1 LACGF
6 YLNRDWEGGPD
17 DGTSIGACV
26 GVAAAHAGRLGLLRR
41 ARLKLAGN
49 GTFRGSFFAESIEV
63 GPQAT
68 VTREPFA
75 AWSFLF
81 PPLPLVA
88 CVARFD
94 AQHANA
100 LWSYENPLDV
110 AVTVPQGEQNNLSI
124 GGQPPVTVFEPGR
137 HEGVGWTFFAG
148 GQVAWTVAGTAA
160 KADAL
165 TSKRCAFGDL
175 PPPGPGPT
183 SPDEIGE
190 SAGRPGPD
198 FVLPVRSD
206 AKIGV
211 SRAPLP
217 PPVHPPPLAPPQ
229 FRFIID
235 DQTFGSD
242 AACGPKRLYVNNVT
256 VNGVAFPR
264 RTFAGCTNP
273 GACGVPHVH
282 EEFIVDVPPNQE
294 RVSVFLELWEEDTAA
309 CGGSD
314 DHILDLDLV
323 VDNISGRVGGGV
335 TTFHSNGS
343 VNQTRFL
350 EAHERCATGLDGFG
364 ICWSSVPTGTPQ
376 VCTAYNTAFADGGTL
391 PGASGNDD
399 FANTNGELRIPAS
412 FARARLF
419 LRQGT
424 TQHEW
429 VGVLDE
435 NGCVPRSAT
444 PPAAFWQIGR
454 AGLVRAQLDLLTEQC
469 WDPDTG
475 TQCAPDSSGIA
486 RGAQFRVTAADA
498 WNDNKDRGRASEHL
512 CTLWTDDP
520 SPGSPVACELVRD
533 DFPGWLHQYPP
544 RRIELV
550 NSSFYPATRT
560 AAITSHMLRLEA
572 EAHRKQGVGLGV
584 YEALV
589 ERGGIAPSDQQ
600 HGIVELRTDAVC
612 CLAPAQIGC
621 SFPSCAEDGTC
632 SACAS
637 NELIMLGPDWVKRD
651 GQQIKGDSFW
661 KYVVAHEI
669 GHTIQRRAMGIPAAH
684 YARVGGRAEPER
696 DAEIEAS
703 AMCACDHVDTS
714 NKLHCLQSVEE
725 HGAANV
731 EGFAQFFAS
740 RVWNRASDGD
750 CTFKYYKEFFD
761 GECVPGS
768 SSCEDFAGG
777 KRSRPPIPVSCL
789 SPIRWRNKHCLDLQV
804 GPVEAVT
811 DFGTE
816 LDWMGFLYASNTQGS
831 NALSMSDIFG
841 VFRTACG
848 ASCERVSV
856 GWDVC
861 ANCDT
866 GVEGLRPAAELALD
880 ATRRALFLSNG
891 DLYGISRATRP

>member
-1 LACGF
+1 V
-6 YLNRDWEGGPD
+6 D
-17 DGTSIGACV
+17 D
-26 GVAAAHAGRLGLLRR
+26 
-41 ARLKLAGN
+41 
-49 GTFRGSFFAESIEV
+49 
-63 GPQAT
+63 
-68 VTREPFA
+68 
-75 AWSFLF
+75 
-81 PPLPLVA
+81 
-88 CVARFD
+88 
-94 AQHANA
+94 
-100 LWSYENPLDV
+100 
-110 AVTVPQGEQNNLSI
+110 
-124 GGQPPVTVFEPGR
+124 
-137 HEGVGWTFFAG
+137 
-148 GQVAWTVAGTAA
+148 
-160 KADAL
+160 
-165 TSKRCAFGDL
+165 
-175 PPPGPGPT
+175 
-183 SPDEIGE
+183 
-190 SAGRPGPD
+190 
-198 FVLPVRSD
+198 RSS
-206 AKIGV
+206 V
-211 SRAPLP
+211 ER
-217 PPVHPPPLAPPQ
+217 APPQ

-242 AACGPKRLYVNNVT
+242 AACGPKRLYVNDIT

-273 GACGVPHVH
+273 GACGVPPVH

-294 RVSVFLELWEEDTAA
+294 RVTVSLDLWEEDTAA

-314 DHILDLDLV
+314 DHILKLDLQ
-323 VDNISGRVGGGV
+323 VDNRTGRVGGGV
-335 TTFHSNGS
+335 TTFHANGS

-350 EAHERCATGLDGFG
+350 EPHERCAIGLDGFG

-391 PGASGNDD
+391 PGAPANDD
-399 FANTNGELRIPAS
+399 FANTNLELRMPAS

-475 TQCAPDSSGIA
+475 TQCAADSSGIA
-486 RGAQFRVTAADA
+486 SGAQFRVTAADA

-520 SPGSPVACELVRD
+520 AVVSPLGCELVRD

-544 RRIELV
+544 ARIELV
-550 NSSFYPATRT
+550 NSSFYSATR
-560 AAITSHMLRLEA
+560 AAAVTSHILRLEA
-572 EAHRKQGVGLGV
+572 AAHRSDQGVGLGV
-584 YEALV
+584 YQALV
-589 ERGGIAPSDQQ
+589 ERNGIAPSDNQ
-600 HGIVELRTDAVC
+600 HGVVELRADAVC
-612 CLAPAQIGC
+612 CLAPPQVGC
-621 SFPSCAEDGTC
+621 FFPSCAEDGSC
-632 SACAS
+632 SACAT
-637 NELIMLGPDWVKRD
+637 NDLIMLAPDWVKSD
-651 GQQIKGDSFW
+651 GQRIRGDGFW

-684 YARVGGRAEPER
+684 YRRVGGRAEPDR
-696 DAEIEAS
+696 DAALKAS
-703 AMCACDHVDTS
+703 AMCTCDHVDTS
-714 NKLHCLQSVEE
+714 NKLHCLQSLEE

-740 RVWNRASDGD
+740 RVWNRASESD

-761 GECVPGS
+761 GDCVPGS

-789 SPIRWRNKHCLDLQV
+789 SPIRWRNNHWLDLQV
-804 GPVEAVT
+804 SPGELVT

-831 NALSMSDIFG
+831 NALSMADIFG

-848 ASCERVSV
+848 ASCEGVSV
-856 GWDVC
+856 GWQVC
-861 ANCDT
+861 SNCNT
-866 GVEGLRPAAELALD
+866 EFEGLLHAAEESLSDDRFQALV
-880 ATRRALFLSNG
+880 NG
-891 DLYGISRATRP
+891 AQVYGVDRNPQP